1 MLFGEPVRWE
11 TPLQLII
18 DVLLTDGKPSKP
30 PKFIPYPHIPVLV
43 RVPDVSILVRPPVV
57 QVLESEVNKRL
68 GFESRHW
75 CG

>member
-43 RVPDVSILVRPPVV
+43 RVPDVSILAVFGPLWCKYSNQSIEIVV
-57 QVLESEVNKRL
+57 YT
-68 GFESRHW
+68 
-75 CG
+75 